1 MGYIMARALD
11 YCTNLGKRPTVLN
24 YNFIWHMRVRH
35 SEIG

>member
-1 MGYIMARALD
+1 MGFIMACALD
-11 YCTNLGKRPTVLN
+11 YCTNFDKRRSVLS